1 MRTVK
6 MYHLI
11 GVAAIFFMSAAVN
24 LKAKDSVLIVIG
36 VSAIV
41 VLLLGI
47 HLILDRQDNS
57 IENMERKIEKIA
69 SDVYETK
76 TSTDFQ
82 SGMGMNEQVAM
93 VSSLE
98 NINLMLN
105 EMKTSQKELSLEEIK
120 KTLENISKKIEE
132 ISVK

>member
-11 GVAAIFFMSAAVN
+11 GVASLFFMTVAIN
-24 LKAKDSVLIVIG
+24 LKAKDGVLIVIG

-57 IENMERKIEKIA
+57 IENMERKIEKIS

-82 SGMGMNEQVAM
+82 SGMRMNEQVAM

-98 NINLMLN
+98 NINRMLN
-105 EMKTSQKELSLEEIK
+105 EMKINQKELSLEEIK
-120 KTLENISKKIEE
+120 KALEDISKKIEE

>member
-11 GVAAIFFMSAAVN
+11 GVAALLFMTVAIN
-24 LKAKDSVLIVIG
+24 LKAKDGVLIVIG
-36 VSAIV
+36 VGVIV
-41 VLLLGI
+41 ILLLGV

-57 IENMERKIEKIA
+57 IENIERKIEQIA
-69 SDVYETK
+69 LDVYETK

-82 SGMGMNEQVAM
+82 SGVRMNEQVAM

-98 NINLMLN
+98 SISRMLN
-105 EMKTSQKELSLEEIK
+105 EMKTNQKELSLEEIK
-120 KTLENISKKIEE
+120 KTLEDISKKIEE
-132 ISVK
+132 ISVE

>member
-1 MRTVK
+1 

-11 GVAAIFFMSAAVN
+11 GVASLFFMTVAIN
-24 LKAKDSVLIVIG
+24 LKAKDGVLIVIG

-57 IENMERKIEKIA
+57 IENMERKIEKIS

-82 SGMGMNEQVAM
+82 SGMRMNEQVAM

-98 NINLMLN
+98 NINRMLN
-105 EMKTSQKELSLEEIK
+105 EMKINQKELSLEEIK
-120 KTLENISKKIEE
+120 KALEDISKKIEE

>member
-1 MRTVK
+1 MKTVK

-11 GVAAIFFMSAAVN
+11 SVASLFIMTVAINF
-24 LKAKDSVLIVIG
+24 KAKDGVLIIIGVGLIVI
-36 VSAIV
+36 
-41 VLLLGI
+41 LLLGI

-57 IENMERKIEKIA
+57 IAHMERKIEQIA

-76 TSTDFQ
+76 VSSGFQ
-82 SGMGMNEQVAM
+82 SEMRINEQVSV

-98 NINLMLN
+98 SINRILN
-105 EMKTSQKELSLEEIK
+105 EMKTNQKELSLEEIK
-120 KTLENISKKIEE
+120 KTLEDISKKIEE